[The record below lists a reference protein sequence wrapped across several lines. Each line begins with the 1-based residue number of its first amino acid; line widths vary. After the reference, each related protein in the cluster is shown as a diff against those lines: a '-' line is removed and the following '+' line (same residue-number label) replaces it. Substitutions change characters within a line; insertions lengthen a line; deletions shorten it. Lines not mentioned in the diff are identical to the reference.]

1 LSKTVVVPYLAGDF
15 TPTSAAPELPYVTR
29 AFARWTLLV
38 GVLATAACGNDDPN
52 PPGTVDCSS
61 VAPTLLSAGQFV
73 ILDASEQG
81 CVRIPGAASQEAEYL
96 YVALSGDGTVSDTG
110 TSAAYHLQSS
120 EVPSATVAR
129 LGRVPVRKAR
139 PAAVAFHDMLRERE
153 RTMTQQHP
161 AAAVAARTRAS
172 ASLVPV
178 PPVVGS
184 VRTFEVCANT
194 TCTSFV
200 QSTATAKVVGQR
212 VAIYLDD
219 DAPAGFTQSDMDEV
233 GALFDAHLHA
243 IDTTAFG
250 SESDLDN
257 NGVVIVLLTQ
267 HVNDLSPDCNTTQ
280 SIVLGFFFG
289 LDLYPIQDPVHS
301 NDGEVFYAAVPR
313 QDMPNC
319 DAYTKAEVTQSLPAV
334 FIHEFQHMISF
345 NQHVLVRGGD
355 VEETWLNEGLSHY
368 AEELGGRE
376 VPDDFCPAFSQC
388 EDQFIRDD
396 VSNAYSYLN
405 DPESTFLV
413 APSSSGGSLE
423 ERGAAWLFVR
433 WLGDHFAATQ
443 PLAPELTRAL
453 LLTNRTGAANVE
465 AVTGEDFPTLVAQ
478 WQLANYVTN
487 LPGFTPSSNRLGY
500 TAIDF
505 RALYAAN
512 FPTNFQKP
520 YPLTPDSTK
529 NGFYDRTGVLRG
541 GSGRHVRI
549 IQPVGSS
556 EVAFI
561 LTDGGGSIPV
571 AGSAVPRI
579 ALVRVR

>member
-1 LSKTVVVPYLAGDF
+1 M
-15 TPTSAAPELPYVTR
+15 TR

-38 GVLATAACGNDDPN
+38 GVLATAACGSDDPN

-61 VAPTLLSAGQFV
+61 ADPTILTAGQFV

-96 YVALSGDGTVSDTG
+96 YVALSGDGTVSENG
-110 TSAAYHLQSS
+110 TSPAYQLQGGGS
-120 EVPSATVAR
+120 PSASVAR
-129 LGRVPVRKAR
+129 LGQASLHRAPS
-139 PAAVAFHDMLRERE
+139 PAAAFHDMLRERE
-153 RTMTQQHP
+153 RTMTRQHPP
-161 AAAVAARTRAS
+161 AAAAARARAS
-172 ASLVPV
+172 ASSVVPV
-178 PPVVGS
+178 RPEVNS
-184 VRTFEVCANT
+184 VRTFDVCATT
-194 TCTSFV
+194 TCDSFV
-200 QSTATAKVVGQR
+200 QSTATAKVVGER

-233 GALFDAHLHA
+233 GALFDAHLHG

-250 SESDLDN
+250 SESDLDDN
-257 NGVVIVLLTQ
+257 AVVIVLLTQ
-267 HVNDLSPDCNTTQ
+267 HVNDLSPDCNTTH

-289 LDLYPIQDPVHS
+289 LDLFPIQDPVHS

-319 DAYTKAEVTQSLPAV
+319 DAYTKGVVTQSLPGV

-345 NQHVLVRGGD
+345 NQHVLVRNGD

-368 AEELGGRE
+368 AEELGARE
-376 VPDDFCPAFSQC
+376 VPDNFCPATGQC
-388 EDQFIRDD
+388 EVQFLNDNIF
-396 VSNAYSYLN
+396 NGYGYLN

-413 APSSSGGSLE
+413 VPSGSGGTLN

-443 PLAPELTRAL
+443 PLAPELTREL
-453 LLTNRTGAANVE
+453 LQTNLTGAANVE
-465 AVTGEDFPTLVAQ
+465 NVTGVDFPTLVAQ

-487 LPGFTPSSNRLGY
+487 LPGFTPSNNRLRY
-500 TAIDF
+500 TGFDL
-505 RALYAAN
+505 RGLYGAN
-512 FPTNFQKP
+512 FPTNFDKP
-520 YPLTPDSTK
+520 YPLTPDSTR
-529 NGFYDRTGVLRG
+529 NGIYERTGVLRG

-549 IQPVGSS
+549 IQPVGSG

-561 LTDGGGSIPV
+561 LTDGAGSIPL
-571 AGSAVPRI
+571 ASTAAPRI
-579 ALVRVR
+579 AIVRVR

>member
-1 LSKTVVVPYLAGDF
+1 
-15 TPTSAAPELPYVTR
+15 VTR
-29 AFARWTLLV
+29 ALARWTLLV
-38 GVLATAACGNDDPN
+38 GVLATAACGSDDPN
-52 PPGTVDCSS
+52 TPGTVDCST
-61 VAPTLLSAGQFV
+61 VAPSILSAGQFQ
-73 ILDASEQG
+73 IIDASETA

-96 YVALSGDGTVSDTG
+96 YVALSGDGTVSENG
-110 TSAAYHLQSS
+110 TAPAYQLQGGPS
-120 EVPSATVAR
+120 PSASVAR
-129 LGRVPVRKAR
+129 LGQASVHQARR
-139 PAAVAFHDMLRERE
+139 PAAAFHDMLRERE
-153 RTMTQQHP
+153 RTMTRQHPP
-161 AAAVAARTRAS
+161 AAAAARARVS
-172 ASLVPV
+172 ASVVSV

-233 GALFDAHLHA
+233 GALFDAHLHG

-250 SESDLDN
+250 GESDLDH

-267 HVNDLSPDCNTTQ
+267 HVNDLSPDCNTTG
-280 SIVLGFFFG
+280 SIILGFFFG
-289 LDLYPIQDPVHS
+289 LDLYQIQDPVHS
-301 NDGEVFYAAVPR
+301 NDGEIFYAAVPR

-319 DAYTKAEVTQSLPAV
+319 SAYTKTEVTKSLPTV

-376 VPDDFCPAFSQC
+376 VPDEFCPLFDQC
-388 EDQFIRDD
+388 EDEFLQGDI
-396 VSNAYSYLN
+396 SNGYNYLN
-405 DPESTFLV
+405 DPEATFLV
-413 APSSSGGSLE
+413 APSGSGGSLE

-453 LLTNRTGAANVE
+453 LQTKLTGAANVE
-465 AVTGEDFPTLVAQ
+465 NVTGDDFPTLVSQ
-478 WQLANYVTN
+478 WQMANYVTN
-487 LPGFTPSSNRLGY
+487 LPGFTPSSNRLRY
-500 TAIDF
+500 SSVDF
-505 RALYAAN
+505 RALYGAN
-512 FPTNFQKP
+512 FPQNFDKP

-529 NGFYDRTGVLRG
+529 NGLYDRTGVLRG

-549 IQPVGSS
+549 IQTVGSG
-556 EVAFI
+556 EIAFV
-561 LTDGGGSIPV
+561 LTDGGGSI
-571 AGSAVPRI
+571 ALANTAVPRI
-579 ALVRVR
+579 AIVRVR

>member
-1 LSKTVVVPYLAGDF
+1 
-15 TPTSAAPELPYVTR
+15 VTR

-38 GVLATAACGNDDPN
+38 GVLATAACGSDPN

-73 ILDASEQG
+73 ILDASEQA

-110 TSAAYHLQSS
+110 TAPAYELQGGLS
-120 EVPSATVAR
+120 PSASVTR
-129 LGRVPVRKAR
+129 LGQASLHKAR
-139 PAAVAFHDMLRERE
+139 PAAAAFHDMLRERE
-153 RTMTQQHP
+153 RTMTRRHP
-161 AAAVAARTRAS
+161 AAGASRTRVS
-172 ASLVPV
+172 ALSV

-184 VRTFEVCANT
+184 VRTFDVCANT
-194 TCTSFV
+194 TCSSFV

-301 NDGEVFYAAVPR
+301 NDGEIFYAAVPR

-319 DAYTKAEVTQSLPAV
+319 DAYTKTEVTKSLPAV

-368 AEELGGRE
+368 AEELGGRQ
-376 VPDDFCPAFSQC
+376 VPDEFCPLFAQC
-388 EDQFIRDD
+388 EDEFLGGDI
-396 VSNAYSYLN
+396 SNGYSYLN

-413 APSSSGGSLE
+413 APSASGGSLE
-423 ERGAAWLFVR
+423 ERGASWLFVR
-433 WLGDHFAATQ
+433 WLGDHFAGTQ

-453 LLTNRTGAANVE
+453 LLTKLTGAANVE

-478 WQLANYVTN
+478 WQLANYLTN
-487 LPGFTPSSNRLGY
+487 LPGFTPSSIRLRY
-500 TAIDF
+500 TSIDF
-505 RALYAAN
+505 RGLYAAN
-512 FPTNFQKP
+512 FPANFDKP

-529 NGFYDRTGVLRG
+529 NGIYDRSGVLRG

-549 IQPVGSS
+549 IQPVGSG

-561 LTDGGGSIPV
+561 LTDGAGSIPL
-571 AGSAVPRI
+571 ASSAAPRI

>member
-1 LSKTVVVPYLAGDF
+1 
-15 TPTSAAPELPYVTR
+15 VTR

-38 GVLATAACGNDDPN
+38 GVLATAACGNDPN
-52 PPGTVDCSS
+52 PPGTIDCSS
-61 VAPTLLSAGQFV
+61 VAPTLLSAGQFE
-73 ILDASEQG
+73 ILDASEQA
-81 CVRIPGAASQEAEYL
+81 CVRIPGAASVEAEYL
-96 YVALSGDGTVSDTG
+96 YVALSGDGTVSENG
-110 TSAAYHLQSS
+110 TAPAYELQGGLS
-120 EVPSATVAR
+120 PSASVAR
-129 LGRVPVRKAR
+129 LGQASLHRAPS
-139 PAAVAFHDMLRERE
+139 PAAAFHDMLRERE
-153 RTMTQQHP
+153 RTMTQRRP
-161 AAAVAARTRAS
+161 AAGASRPRVS
-172 ASLVPV
+172 ASVVSV

-184 VRTFEVCANT
+184 VRTFDVCANT

-233 GALFDAHLHA
+233 GALFDAHLHG

-250 SESDLDN
+250 SESDLDQ
-257 NGVVIVLLTQ
+257 NGVVIVLLSQ
-267 HVNDLSPDCNTTQ
+267 HVNDLSPDCNTTG
-280 SIVLGFFFG
+280 SIILGFFFG
-289 LDLYPIQDPVHS
+289 LDLFPIQDPVHS
-301 NDGEVFYAAVPR
+301 NDGEIFYAAVPR

-319 DAYTKAEVTQSLPAV
+319 DAYTKTEVTKSLPTV

-345 NQHVLVRGGD
+345 NQHVLVNGGD

-376 VPDDFCPAFSQC
+376 VPDEFCPLFAQC
-388 EDQFIRDD
+388 EDEFLQGNI
-396 VSNAYSYLN
+396 SNAYGYLN

-413 APSSSGGSLE
+413 APSASGGSLE
-423 ERGAAWLFVR
+423 ERGASWLFVR

-453 LLTNRTGAANVE
+453 LQTDLTGAANVE

-478 WQLANYVTN
+478 WQSANYVTD
-487 LPGFTPSSNRLGY
+487 LPGFTPSSNRLRY
-500 TAIDF
+500 TSVDF
-505 RALYAAN
+505 RALYGAN
-512 FPTNFQKP
+512 FPANFDKP

-529 NGFYDRTGVLRG
+529 NGIYDRTGVLRG

-549 IQPVGSS
+549 IQPVGSG

-561 LTDGGGSIPV
+561 LTDGGGSIALASTV
-571 AGSAVPRI
+571 VPRI